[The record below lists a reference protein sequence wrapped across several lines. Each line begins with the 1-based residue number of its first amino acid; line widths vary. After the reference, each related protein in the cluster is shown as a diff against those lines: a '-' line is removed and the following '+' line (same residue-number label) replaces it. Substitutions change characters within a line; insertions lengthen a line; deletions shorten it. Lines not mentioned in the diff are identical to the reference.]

1 MSIENKSIETIRFSA
16 ADAVDEANSGHPGLP
31 LGAAP
36 MAYALF
42 KDHLSFNPNEPKWI
56 NRDRFILSAGHG
68 SMLQYAL
75 LHLYGYNLSID
86 EIKNF
91 RQLHSKTPGH
101 PEYNYTDG
109 VETTTGPLGQGLA
122 TSVGMAMAEARM
134 NEQYPDLIDHYTYVL
149 CGDGDLMEGVG
160 YEACSLAGHLGLN
173 KLIVLFD
180 SNTITIDGRTDIAFS
195 EDIHER
201 FKSMKWDTLKVE
213 DGNDIEAV
221 SAAIREAKTHA
232 NPTLIEVKTIIGF
245 GSPNKADSSAAHG
258 APLGKDETKQMK
270 ENFGWDPEKRFFVP
284 EDVQENFNAIRD
296 EKIKHYDEWMKKAEA
311 HEDYK
316 KLEKQLKKEVS
327 EDVLEKLLEVSSG
340 DKATRV
346 HGHAMINKLHESLP
360 NLFGG
365 SADLAGSN
373 KSDVKGAAYFS
384 REVRDAVGIHY
395 GIREFGMCCV
405 AHGINL
411 NGGYF
416 GYGATFLTFADYMKN
431 GLRVGAI
438 MEVPTVMIFTHDS
451 IGVGEDG
458 PTHQPI
464 EQLAMLRSMPGFDTY
479 RPCDGKETAV
489 AYYEA
494 FKSKRPS
501 AIILTRQDLPE
512 IDMDVTDAHKGAY
525 IIRKEKSE
533 KPELILMASGSE
545 VHLAMEVAE
554 ELGENV
560 RVVSFLSME
569 HFNRQDEAYK
579 EMVLPKDVRKRFAIE
594 AAHPMCWYQY
604 VGLDGGMHTID
615 HYGESAPADDLFKEY
630 GFTIEQLLEKVRA
643 YHENS

>member
-1 MSIENKSIETIRFSA
+1 MSIDKTSIETIRFLA

-31 LGAAP
+31 MGAAT
-36 MAYALF
+36 MAYTLF
-42 KDHLSFNPNEPKWI
+42 KEHLSFNPREPRWI

-75 LHLYGYNLSID
+75 LHLYGYNLSM
-86 EIKNF
+86 EELKNF

-101 PEYNYTDG
+101 PEYNYTEG

-134 NEQYPDLIDHYTYVL
+134 NAEYPDLIDHYTYVL
-149 CGDGDLMEGVG
+149 CGDGDLMEGVA

-180 SNTITIDGRTDIAFS
+180 SNAITIDGRTDIAFS
-195 EDIHER
+195 EDIHAR

-213 DGNDIEAV
+213 DGNDIQAV
-221 SAAIREAKTHA
+221 SDAISQAKQHG
-232 NPTLIEVKTIIGF
+232 NPTLIEVKTIIGY
-245 GSPNKADSSAAHG
+245 GSPNKADSSDAHG
-258 APLGKDETKQMK
+258 APLGKDETKRTK
-270 ENFGWDPEKRFFVP
+270 EIFGWDPEKRFFVP
-284 EDVQENFNAIRD
+284 EEVQRNFDTLRD
-296 EKIKHYDEWMKKAEA
+296 EKIKAYDKWLEKAEA
-311 HEDYK
+311 HEDYDR
-316 KLEKQLKKEVS
+316 LKQQIRREIP
-327 EDVLEKLLEVSSG
+327 EDTLEKLLEVSGG

-346 HGHAMINKLHESLP
+346 HGGAMINKLHESLP

-373 KSDVKGAAYFS
+373 KSDVKGAKYFS

-411 NGGYF
+411 HGGYY
-416 GYGATFLTFADYMKN
+416 GYGSTFLTFSDYMKN

-438 MEVPTVMIFTHDS
+438 MGVPTVMIFTHDS

-464 EQLAMLRSMPGFDTY
+464 EQLAMLRTMPGFNTY
-479 RPCDGKETAV
+479 RPADGKETAV

-494 FKSKRPS
+494 FKSDRPS

-512 IDMDVTDAHKGAY
+512 LDIDVSEAHRGAY
-525 IIRKEKSE
+525 IVRKEQGD
-533 KPELILMASGSE
+533 KPSLILMASGSE
-545 VHLAMEVAE
+545 VHLALQVAE
-554 ELGENV
+554 ELGDDV
-560 RVVSFLSME
+560 RVLSFLSME
-569 HFNRQDEAYK
+569 HFNLQDEDYK
-579 EMVLPKDVRKRFAIE
+579 ERVLPRDVRKRFAIE
-594 AAHPMCWYQY
+594 AAHSMSWHQY
-604 VGLDGGMHTID
+604 VGLDGAMHTID
-615 HYGESAPADDLFKEY
+615 HYGESAPAEDLFKEY
-630 GFTIEQLLEKVRA
+630 GFTKDQLLEKVRE